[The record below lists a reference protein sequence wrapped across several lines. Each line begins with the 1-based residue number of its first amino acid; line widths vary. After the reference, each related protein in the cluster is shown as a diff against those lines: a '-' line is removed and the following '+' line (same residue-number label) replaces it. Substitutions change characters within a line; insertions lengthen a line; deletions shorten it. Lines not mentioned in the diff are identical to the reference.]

1 MCVAGAAQHLAGVAQ
16 AEFVDQRVVVAAGAV
31 GDGGGYIARVRV
43 EDVGQLACRELGV
56 AVQSPRENAILAK
69 MFYVL

>member
-1 MCVAGAAQHLAGVAQ
+1 MDCYLFLVGVGFDD
-16 AEFVDQRVVVAAGAV
+16 FVEVGGHIVV
-31 GDGGGYIARVRV
+31 GGGDVARVRV